1 MLRHELITQ
10 TIVVS
15 FLLLVPMTAHAGLYS
30 DAVLNDNPIA
40 YWRLGDV
47 GGAVADSSGNSNNG
61 ASDGPSVSFGNAS
74 LVPAEPGDTSVALAG
89 SDRIIIPGFEKIGPT
104 GYSAEYWVK
113 VTQYPAA
120 CCDSLVS
127 DGESGGDFFMMNYLI
142 GPGQG
147 DDGAVRPHYSFGNT
161 PVSLTTTPPNILALD
176 QVHHVVTTWD
186 AADPDN
192 NNGKIYID
200 GVLALEGNVTGN
212 VPLPGTTGDNIIY
225 IGRDGREN
233 RPSNFEIDE
242 VALYDFPLTSQQVST
257 HYNIGIVPE
266 PGTSTMALIGM
277 VSLMGLAGRRRL
289 RRALTW
295 V

>member
-1 MLRHELITQ
+1 
-10 TIVVS
+10 
-15 FLLLVPMTAHAGLYS
+15 
-30 DAVLNDNPIA
+30 
-40 YWRLGDV
+40 
-47 GGAVADSSGNSNNG
+47 
-61 ASDGPSVSFGNAS
+61 
-74 LVPAEPGDTSVALAG
+74 
-89 SDRIIIPGFEKIGPT
+89 
-104 GYSAEYWVK
+104 
-113 VTQYPAA
+113 
-120 CCDSLVS
+120 
-127 DGESGGDFFMMNYLI
+127 MNYLI

-161 PVSLTTTPPNILALD
+161 PVSLTTSINILALD